1 MQSSCHYF
9 SLARTLA
16 LYPACNKHQIM
27 FTLKWIEFHIQ
38 LNPDVHTYPNPTI
51 ILVNTRAKMSSSH
64 WIKKN
69 YKSLF
74 YRILSNYKHL
84 TGYPSVY
91 ISEFTYNAVGTL
103 SLPKIPLLVQPIW
116 KRKKKGRG
124 ERPAQALRAMWDKS
138 DVRTP

>member
-1 MQSSCHYF
+1 
-9 SLARTLA
+9 
-16 LYPACNKHQIM
+16 M
-27 FTLKWIEFHIQ
+27 FTLKWTEFHIQ

-74 YRILSNYKHL
+74 YRILSNCKHL

-91 ISEFTYNAVGTL
+91 ISEFTYNALGIL
-103 SLPKIPLLVQPIW
+103 SIPKIFLLVQPIW
-116 KRKKKGRG
+116 EKRGRDL
-124 ERPAQALRAMWDKS
+124 LRFREQCETNLMWEPPSPWGHENDTKPPKNE
-138 DVRTP
+138 TNQM